1 MANCKACNASYV
13 ETKDREGNWKE
24 LCPLCFSLSSKEA
37 YESQVGVDDMLDD
50 RDKADTLGAPLVSP
64 EQLWEEALVS
74 HRFTPGLG
82 LGLSQEA
89 TEAHLRKRATER
101 FQGAVE
107 SGMTAVAAI
116 DVALGK
122 ARLRGDQRDAQG

>member
-1 MANCKACNASYV
+1 MPNCKACNASYT

-37 YESQVGVDDMLDD
+37 YESLIGMEGMLDD
-50 RDKADTLGAPLVSP
+50 RDALGAPLVPP
-64 EQLWEEALVS
+64 EQLWEEALGS

-82 LGLSQEA
+82 LRLSQED
-89 TEAHLRKRATER
+89 TEAHLRMRATER
-101 FQGAVE
+101 FQEAVE
-107 SGMTAVAAI
+107 SGMTVLAAI

-122 ARLRGDQRDAQG
+122 ARLRGDQRDALG